1 MIFLSTSSSIMEE
14 MFWQE
19 HEEGLSLKVCRTT
32 VESNGQMN
40 AHRCKISSYALIPQ
54 GLFIGLG
61 CVGEFI
67 GCYQDAC
74 WRTAVSAN

>member
-1 MIFLSTSSSIMEE
+1 MEE

-19 HEEGLSLKVCRTT
+19 HEEGLSLKVCRTI
-32 VESNGQMN
+32 VEINGQMN

-67 GCYQDAC
+67 GLKQ
-74 WRTAVSAN
+74 RQFVSCLRKTRKIGSH